1 MCIYIAKL
9 TQQFPNSCW
18 KIIIREAEYSNG
30 NGPSYSMRGPSHECR
45 IFAHRFSRKCRHIFL
60 VVEGQISYQLTH
72 LVLRKFL
79 LTYLSP
85 ISSFYLKE

>member
-9 TQQFPNSCW
+9 THQFQNSCW
-18 KIIIREAEYSNG
+18 KIIIKEAEYSNG
-30 NGPSYSMRGPSHECR
+30 DGPSYSMRGPSHECR
-45 IFAHRFSRKCRHIFL
+45 IFAHRFSRQCGHSFL

-72 LVLRKFL
+72 LVLMKFL

-85 ISSFYLKE
+85 ISSFHLK